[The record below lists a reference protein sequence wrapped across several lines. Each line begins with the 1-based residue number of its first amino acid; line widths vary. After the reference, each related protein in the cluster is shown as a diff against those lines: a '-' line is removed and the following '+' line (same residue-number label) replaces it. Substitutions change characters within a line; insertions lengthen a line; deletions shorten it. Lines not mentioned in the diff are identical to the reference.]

1 MWWVKSWANAGS
13 TSSRS
18 RSAAGSGSLAGWS
31 TKAMSRLVLAVITVP
46 LSPGRRGCPAP
57 HGHVPLACNSP
68 ISRLAGPKGV
78 MERSLACYAL
88 RDVVTD
94 LESGS
99 GRPRSLA
106 IQQVLGDRLLDPR
119 RLGGEPDMLAEH
131 RRRQDRGGRGRL
143 LLARDVGRAAL
154 HGLEHARRCQLRGD
168 AGARPEPRAAGHP
181 CAQCGQDVAA
191 EVVGDDHL

>member
-1 MWWVKSWANAGS
+1 MWSVKIWPNPGS

-31 TKAMSRLVLAVITVP
+31 AKAMSRLVLAVITVP
-46 LSPGRRGCPAP
+46 LSPGRRRCPAP
-57 HGHVPLACNSP
+57 HGHVPPACHSP

-106 IQQVLGDRLLDPR
+106 IQQVLGDRLLDPPP
-119 RLGGEPDMLAEH
+119 LGGEPDMLSDH
-131 RRRQDRGGRGRL
+131 RRRQDRRSRVRL
-143 LLARDVGRAAL
+143 LLASQVRLAAVPRL
-154 HGLEHARRCQLRGD
+154 APARRRQV
-168 AGARPEPRAAGHP
+168 PRAAW
-181 CAQCGQDVAA
+181 
-191 EVVGDDHL
+191 